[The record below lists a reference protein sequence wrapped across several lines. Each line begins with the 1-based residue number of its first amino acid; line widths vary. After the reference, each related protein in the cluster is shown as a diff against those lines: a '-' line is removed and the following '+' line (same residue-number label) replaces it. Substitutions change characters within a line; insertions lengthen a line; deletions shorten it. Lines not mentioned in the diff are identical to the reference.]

1 MKRGKKM
8 ITIILIAVAI
18 LALTVWGGI
27 AFLGRSQS
35 LSVKSIEN
43 PSEHLYLIHLTKP
56 NNLTWKSGSFAKF
69 TLPDM
74 KENEQNNRWL
84 TIASSTSDDEI
95 LILTHNSGSFYKQT
109 LTSLPINSKVEISW
123 IQSQSKIMKNLL
135 FVSHLMLEFQ
145 QYVPLSENGL
155 VVAPLP

>member
-43 PSEHLYLIHLTKP
+43 PSEHLY
-56 NNLTWKSGSFAKF
+56 
-69 TLPDM
+69 
-74 KENEQNNRWL
+74 R
-84 TIASSTSDDEI
+84 
-95 LILTHNSGSFYKQT
+95 
-109 LTSLPINSKVEISW
+109 
-123 IQSQSKIMKNLL
+123 
-135 FVSHLMLEFQ
+135 
-145 QYVPLSENGL
+145 
-155 VVAPLP
+155 APLKTSQKTYKMR